1 MSSGSTH
8 AELLEARLTL
18 LERRIHRL
26 RTSLAA
32 VMVVALAGM
41 CLALGPAKNQAEE
54 LTVSRLT
61 VVDEKGTARIV
72 LGSDRPGLGR
82 ISPSTGITIHDAS
95 GAERFGVGVMD
106 DNRVTMGF
114 DAPQGVGNAMRD
126 RVGIGVGSD

>member
-26 RTSLAA
+26 RASLAG
-32 VMVVALAGM
+32 VMAVALAGM
-41 CLALGPAKNQAEE
+41 CLALAPAKAEE

-114 DAPQGVGNAMRD
+114 DAPQGVGNAM
-126 RVGIGVGSD
+126 